1 MLRLIHIFWPH
12 LGGDRFPVGRRK
24 RYIISVGTSQM
35 RLKEFATLEIQA
47 FTEPIRYMSIRQQ
60 LVLRNSDSSRTNW
73 EQLVGTLVDGCLLLK
88 SSVPQRWVV
97 RLTPYGKN
105 LVPALRQMMQGRQYL
120 TRLEGS
126 NKEITKKVGGA

>member
-12 LGGDRFPVGRRK
+12 PGGDRFPVGRRK
-24 RYIISVGTSQM
+24 QYITSVGTSQM
-35 RLKEFATLEIQA
+35 RLKEFAILGIQV
-47 FTEPIRYMSIRQQ
+47 FMEPIQYMSIQQ
-60 LVLRNSDSSRTNW
+60 QPVLRISDSFRTNW
-73 EQLVGTLVDGCLLLK
+73 EQLVGMLVDGCLLLK
-88 SSVPQRWVV
+88 SNVPQRWVV

-126 NKEITKKVGGA
+126 N